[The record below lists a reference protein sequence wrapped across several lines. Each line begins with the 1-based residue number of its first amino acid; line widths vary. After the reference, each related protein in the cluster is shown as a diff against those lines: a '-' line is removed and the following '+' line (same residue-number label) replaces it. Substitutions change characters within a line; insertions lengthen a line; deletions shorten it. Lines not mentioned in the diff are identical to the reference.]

1 MVPQVPW
8 ELLSWEQSL
17 DALGLCWEGA
27 PELGRGGGGGG
38 MWNGPRCYKSL
49 ECFVVSGKR
58 APNTSLLS
66 LHNISLEF
74 LLKSSLFPKQTE
86 GIGGVGNE

>member
-17 DALGLCWEGA
+17 DALRLCWEGA
-27 PELGRGGGGGG
+27 PEPGEG
-38 MWNGPRCYKSL
+38 WNGPKCYKSL

-58 APNTSLLS
+58 SPNTSLLS